1 MTADVRD
8 QFGNLA
14 TEATQTLAV
23 HETLPTISIAAIA
36 GDNVV
41 NESEAS
47 AGFAITGSETGADG
61 RPVSVAIVDG
71 NGHVVASYTT
81 TASEGSWAVGVTSQ
95 QATALA
101 DGSYRV
107 TADVTDQFGNAV
119 RACDPDVHG
128 QRSSGHFARPDH
140 SVGIHHR
147 SCGCR
152 RQSADRAGGVLP
164 YRRS

>member
-1 MTADVRD
+1 VNVTGQQATALADGSYTVTADVTD
-8 QFGNLA
+8 QFGNPA

-41 NESEAS
+41 NASEAS

-61 RPVSVAIVDG
+61 RPVAVAIVDG

-81 TASEGSWAVGVTSQ
+81 TAGAGSWSVGVTSQ

-107 TADVTDQFGNAV
+107 TADVGDQFGNSP
-119 RACDPDVHG
+119 RLRPG
-128 QRSSGHFARPDH
+128 RSLSTRLLWSF
-140 SVGIHHR
+140 
-147 SCGCR
+147 C
-152 RQSADRAGGVLP
+152 QT
-164 YRRS
+164 